1 MWTSS
6 GGWPPVSPRVFSA
19 IRSVDVSLLSDVPDD
34 AELRPVLA
42 TLVRLSLISSLDSSP
57 SCSADRTAILGILS
71 RIELVNNLVAL
82 LSIDFHAL
90 ETDVRKEL
98 AFRAS
103 PAGAPGA
110 VGGGESPFIP
120 SLALGPALEFERSD
134 ATRRLRLVLA
144 EIISVMGQI
153 QLHNA
158 RMLEEPGLTECP
170 ILTQSSEL
178 FDHLVYFSEVCDVLC
193 IAMAELPNLLL
204 PCEVAEALLRFKF
217 GSSIICHVVANQPDS
232 FSDVVFHLLKN
243 GDKQDEAQGNKVR
256 QDAILSLC
264 QMNPSE
270 IISVRNKCIEW
281 CRMPSLLLLLTLQQ
295 QTQRHGPDLVS
306 CMSGLLLGSDP
317 QIRSWISFFV
327 RNGQKQNPALKAFRT
342 ALLAHLREL
351 IVVLRT
357 PDSKAIVHQN
367 IVRASALLRLYT
379 ALRGIAGM
387 KFSEEEIRHLLELI
401 TSQPPPTPAGIKF
414 VSLGLCMIIACNSL
428 LSTPEL
434 EKKAVEWLK
443 WLVQEETYFEQK
455 AAVSASFGE
464 MLLLM
469 GIHFHSQQLSAICDL
484 VCQTLGMKFAIR
496 TTGMNKMKTIF
507 TQDIFTE
514 HVVASHAVKVPV
526 TMNLSANCA
535 GFLPIH
541 CVHQLLKSRTFS
553 KNRVSIKEWIYN
565 QICASSTPLHPVL
578 PSLIEVYVNSI
589 LVPATNRGVPDQ
601 TNDPISEEEIR
612 AVFKNPVFAVPTLST
627 PLKAMGRSRDVTP
640 FRSSRATPRSS
651 RAGSPLNSSRMDHDG
666 ERHFS
671 ASAQIVMLYYILLYE
686 QVRLTHMKPILSSQ
700 RKVLRYSHELLAE
713 LPIKFLVQ
721 LADQNQEDFG
731 GIFPQLLR
739 LCSTQFPH
747 LCLVQDWLEDERVL
761 KTSSFSAS
769 SSFASNNPRNGP
781 VLPDVKEAFSCIQS
795 CPSKLILV
803 LRQLLQ
809 LPSSDVWKFSDVVI
823 GSIREM
829 LSPDTPRQI
838 KDLYKNV
845 WFEMNRV
852 FPRKLWSVT
861 CNAVVHE
868 DTGNFCGKKR
878 ISYDDIIIDP
888 LQVLRCDRRVF
899 RCGPILEIVIYML
912 KACLAASKTH
922 LTQHILDNPIMERT
936 PNAQISNDMEREE
949 LKNALVS
956 TQESAVIQIL
966 LESVVSNEDHE
977 GDKTVLS
984 DLREVQSLVCS
995 YIHEAF
1001 ITDPTLAKLVHFQ
1014 GYPQKALA
1022 LTVPGVPSMHI
1033 CLDFVP
1039 ELLSQPDVDKQIFG
1053 VDLISHLSIQY
1064 ALPRSYS
1071 IARLAVNV
1079 LSTLLSVLSQ
1089 EERDELFPSVL
1100 DALSRFC
1107 KAFPPLIEDVVSL
1120 LLQYGK
1126 IVVSQSSLQ
1135 GYSSPKN
1142 FDLKLDVF
1150 DEKSAPSK
1158 DGKFSVGEEMFKEFQ
1173 AMSKSL
1179 PSDSPLTSQVQM
1191 TFKKILQTSLLE
1203 NNLF

>member
-1 MWTSS
+1 MWSER
-6 GGWPPVSPRVFSA
+6 WPPVSPRVFSA
-19 IRSVDVSLLSDVPDD
+19 IRSVDVGLLSRVPDD

-42 TLVRLSLISSLDSSP
+42 TLVRLSLISSLDASH

-110 VGGGESPFIP
+110 VGASDSPFVP

-144 EIISVMGQI
+144 EIITVMGQ
-153 QLHNA
+153 
-158 RMLEEPGLTECP
+158 
-170 ILTQSSEL
+170 L

-256 QDAILSLC
+256 QDAILCLC

-281 CRMPSLLLLLTLQQ
+281 CRMPSLLLLLTLHQ
-295 QTQRHGPDLVS
+295 QTQRHGPDMVS

-327 RNGQKQNPALKAFRT
+327 RNGQKQNPALKAYRA
-342 ALLAHLREL
+342 ALLGHLREL
-351 IVVLRT
+351 TVILRA
-357 PDSKAIVHQN
+357 PDSKAVHQN

-387 KFSEEEIRHLLELI
+387 KFSEEEIHHLLELI

-428 LSTPEL
+428 LSAPEL

-469 GIHFHSQQLSAICDL
+469 AIHFHSQQLSAICDL

-526 TMNLSANCA
+526 TMHLSADCA

-589 LVPATNRGVPDQ
+589 LVPATNRGVLDQ
-601 TNDPISEEEIR
+601 TNEPISEKEIR
-612 AVFKNPVFAVPTLST
+612 AVFKHPVFAVPTLST
-627 PLKAMGRSRDVTP
+627 PLKAKGRSRDVTP
-640 FRSSRATPRSS
+640 FRSRSTPRSS
-651 RAGSPLNSSRMDHDG
+651 RAGSPLNASKMDLNG

-686 QVRLTHMKPILSSQ
+686 QVRLTHMKQILASQ

-721 LADQNQEDFG
+721 VADQNQEDFG

-747 LCLVQDWLEDERVL
+747 LCLVQDWLEDDRVL

-769 SSFASNNPRNGP
+769 SSFASTNSRSGP
-781 VLPDVKEAFSCIQS
+781 ALPDVKEAFSCIQS

-803 LRQLLQ
+803 MRQLLQ
-809 LPSSDVWKFSDVVI
+809 LPCSDVWKFSDVVI

-829 LSPDTPRQI
+829 LKPDTPRQI

-852 FPRKLWSVT
+852 FPRKLWSIT

-899 RCGPILEIVIYML
+899 RCGPILEIMIYIL

-966 LESVVSNEDHE
+966 LESVVPQRDDEED
-977 GDKTVLS
+977 KMVLS

-1014 GYPQKALA
+1014 GYPQRALA

-1071 IARLAVNV
+1071 IARLAVNA

-1089 EERDELFPSVL
+1089 EERNELFPSVL
-1100 DALSRFC
+1100 DALPRFC

-1158 DGKFSVGEEMFKEFQ
+1158 DGKFSVGEEMLKEFQ